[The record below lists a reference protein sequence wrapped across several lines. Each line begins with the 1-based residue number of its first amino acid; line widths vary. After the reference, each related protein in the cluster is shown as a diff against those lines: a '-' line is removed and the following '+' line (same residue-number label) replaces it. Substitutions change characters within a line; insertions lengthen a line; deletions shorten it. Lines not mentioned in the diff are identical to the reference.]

1 MVKRIRVFMCVTLF
15 IATAFFTA
23 GAMAK
28 ATVPG
33 RTASRVNDYAGII
46 DKDTADYLNKRIAS
60 MPQRT
65 EDPVEV
71 VVATFNDT
79 QGWGIK
85 AFAEQYGEN
94 WRRTKL
100 GRDNGVMLM
109 IFPSAGR
116 VFIGVG
122 QNLTEIVTEDKV
134 SDIINNTM
142 VPMFKEG
149 RYSEMIRQAA
159 EEIITTLEKTDIP
172 EYEKNFSILIIAIA
186 VIIAILAAIVINVR
200 ISKR

>member
-1 MVKRIRVFMCVTLF
+1 MIKMIRVFACVTLF
-15 IATAFFTA
+15 IAMAFFTA
-23 GAMAK
+23 SAMAK

-46 DKDTADYLNKRIAS
+46 DEDTKDYIKKRIAS

-65 EDPVEV
+65 KDPVEV
-71 VVATFNDT
+71 IVATFSDT

-100 GRDNGVMLM
+100 GRDNGVILM
-109 IFPSAGR
+109 IFSSAGR

-122 QNLTEIVTEDKV
+122 QNLKEILTEDKV
-134 SDIINNTM
+134 NDIINNTV

-159 EEIITTLEKTDIP
+159 EEIITTLEKADIP
-172 EYEKNFSILIIAIA
+172 EYERNFSILIIAIA
-186 VIIAILAAIVINVR
+186 IIMVLLMAIFVNVS